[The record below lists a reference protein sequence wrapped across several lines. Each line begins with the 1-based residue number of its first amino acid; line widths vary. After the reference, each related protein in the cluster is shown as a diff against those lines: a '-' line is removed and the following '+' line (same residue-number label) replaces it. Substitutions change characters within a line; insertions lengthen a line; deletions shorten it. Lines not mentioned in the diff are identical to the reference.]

1 MKPTHLPPRKA
12 RRDYSLPARGL
23 PSAVEGFSTGR
34 ARARSCIG
42 PVTLRVESRHV
53 KGHEQS
59 YLAEELGL
67 YRRQLEAARNALD
80 PTLDERGQPAHPIAA
95 QMVLVEGRMLEI
107 EHYLRE
113 DLRKVERRERF
124 QLLRRFQE
132 MTRPR
137 LGILRH
143 HAPVPLMVPRSYF
156 ATDSPRPAPTIS
168 IVTPSYEQGHFL
180 ERTLYSVVNQNYP
193 ALEYVVQ
200 DGGSSDDTVEVLRR
214 FDGAL
219 THWAS
224 ERDEGQGDA
233 INRGFAHTSG
243 EIMAYLNSDD
253 LLLPGALAYVAR
265 YFTEH
270 PEVDVLYGHRVMIDE
285 HDGWIGSHVLP
296 PHDDEELAL
305 LDFVPQETL
314 FWRRSAWE
322 AAGGRIDPSLRF
334 AVDWD
339 LLLRMRERGAR
350 MVRVPR
356 FLGAFRVHED
366 QKTAT
371 WFDQAL
377 IECEAL
383 RLRVHGRA
391 IAHDEAVARAT
402 PYMRR
407 HIPYFLWHRLL
418 MRLPLPRQVVRTL
431 PLEPQYRPPG
441 TDGRRVPVSTE
452 TSGSS

>member
-1 MKPTHLPPRKA
+1 M
-12 RRDYSLPARGL
+12 
-23 PSAVEGFSTGR
+23 
-34 ARARSCIG
+34 
-42 PVTLRVESRHV
+42 
-53 KGHEQS
+53 KGHEQR
-59 YLAEELGL
+59 YLADELGA
-67 YRRQLEAARNALD
+67 YRKRLEAARNALD
-80 PTLDERGQPAHPIAA
+80 PTLDEHGQPAHPIAA
-95 QMVLVEGRMLEI
+95 RMVLVEGRMLEI
-107 EHYLRE
+107 ENYMRA
-113 DLRKVERRERF
+113 DIRRVERRERF
-124 QLLRRFQE
+124 QLLRRFKE
-132 MTRPR
+132 MIRPR

-143 HAPVPLMVPRSYF
+143 HPPVPLQVPRSYF
-156 ATDSPRPAPTIS
+156 SIDPPRPAPRIS

-180 ERTLYSVVNQNYP
+180 ERTLYSVVNQHYP
-193 ALEYVVQ
+193 ALEYIVQ
-200 DGGSSDDTVEVLRR
+200 DGGSSDGTTAVLRR
-214 FDGAL
+214 FEGAL
-219 THWAS
+219 THWVS
-224 ERDEGQGDA
+224 ERDGGQGDA

-253 LLLPGALAYVAR
+253 LLLPGSLAYVAR
-265 YFTEH
+265 YFADH

-285 HDGWIGSHVLP
+285 HDGQIGSHVLP

-322 AAGGRIDPSLRF
+322 AAGGQIDASLRF

-339 LLLRMRERGAR
+339 LLLRMRESGAK

-383 RLRVHGRA
+383 RLRVHGRS
-391 IAHDEAVARAT
+391 ISHDEAVARAT

-407 HIPYFLWHRLL
+407 HIPYFLLHRFLT
-418 MRLPLPRQVVRTL
+418 RLPLPRQ
-431 PLEPQYRPPG
+431 
-441 TDGRRVPVSTE
+441 PV
-452 TSGSS
+452 